1 MIRAARSSRVSL
13 WLFHTNDFHG
23 RLTPE
28 QAARLGRLRSA
39 HPDSLLLD
47 AGDAISAGNLGC
59 RIGGEP
65 VLRRMS
71 ELGYDAMTIGNRESH
86 PRREWFPKKLTGAR
100 FPLLCA
106 NLTARPGAPVPTQ
119 PWVILERAGIRVAV
133 IGLTV
138 PMFTRKMWSQALC
151 DYLYESPLETARAVA
166 GELRSRCDLLIVLSH
181 LGLREDQTLAAAV
194 PEIDLIV
201 GGHTH
206 ANLAAPMCVGKS
218 SILHTTAYG
227 FYLGRALLERS
238 AGAWRVAGWDR
249 LLLREDSPRRSPAGA
264 GTRDTE
270 TNQTTPV
277 KEESRP

>member
-1 MIRAARSSRVSL
+1 MSL

-28 QAARLGRLRSA
+28 RADLLARLRSA
-39 HPDSLLLD
+39 QPESLLLD
-47 AGDAISAGNLGC
+47 AGDAVSAGNLGF
-59 RIGGEP
+59 RLGGEP

-86 PRREWFPKKLTGAR
+86 PRRELFPKKLEGAR
-100 FPLLCA
+100 FPILCA

-119 PWVILERAGIRVAV
+119 PWVTLERSGVQVAV

-151 DYLYESPLETARAVA
+151 DYLYESPVQTARALA
-166 GELRSRCDLLIVLSH
+166 RELRPRCDLLIALTH
-181 LGLREDQTLAAAV
+181 LGLREDEALAAAV

-206 ANLAAPMCVGKS
+206 ADLEAPMLVGDTP
-218 SILHTTAYG
+218 ILHTTAYG
-227 FYLGRALLERS
+227 SYLGRARLERR
-238 AGAWRVAGWDR
+238 AGSWRVAAWER
-249 LLLREDSPRRSPAGA
+249 LPLRSGQQSAIGGRPGKRPPKADSSAADG
-264 GTRDTE
+264 
-270 TNQTTPV
+270 
-277 KEESRP
+277 

>member
-1 MIRAARSSRVSL
+1 VAL

-28 QAARLGRLRSA
+28 RAAILGRLRSE
-39 HPDSLLLD
+39 HPESLLLD
-47 AGDAISAGNLGC
+47 AGDAISAGNLGF

-65 VLRRMS
+65 VLRQMS

-86 PRREWFPKKLTGAR
+86 PRRELFAKKLEGAR

-106 NLTARPGAPVPTQ
+106 NLTSRPGAPVPTR
-119 PWVILERAGIRVAV
+119 PWVMIERSGIRVAV
-133 IGLTV
+133 MGLTV

-166 GELRSRCDLLIVLSH
+166 GELRPRCDLLIALTH
-181 LGLREDQTLAAAV
+181 LGLREDEALAAAV

-206 ANLAAPMCVGKS
+206 ADLAAPVRVGKTA
-218 SILHTTAYG
+218 ILHTTAYG
-227 FYLGRALLERS
+227 FYLGRALLERR
-238 AGAWRVAGWDR
+238 AGAWHIAAWDR
-249 LLLREDSPRRSPAGA
+249 LLLRSDQPSAISGQPGRRQPKAGSSA
-264 GTRDTE
+264 ADG
-270 TNQTTPV
+270 
-277 KEESRP
+277 